1 MLGNLRRPAVQLA
14 IGAALVASQGCTTW
28 KGGVPGFLQNR
39 AKDAMDCLDM
49 GITVTTT
56 PQFSFYLAVLSM
68 TPIGYGK
75 VDGVYYGLGGGDV
88 GTGRIHYEHWGVLL
102 YGRETVGWGNSLWDY
117 PEFDPAKP
125 QTMNSQT
132 VGPLGLILPPYDAR
146 PAGRPTC
153 SKYFHFGYVGFVPNA
168 CFGQMAD
175 FALGFVGL
183 DLAGDDGRKLGRW
196 PWQSADEATS
206 AAGSPRAA
214 PERAAREAAPNA
226 RERVSEPSG
235 GDTPPIRTSSPPGP
249 PPKPPTKAPTRPL
262 AELVP

>member
-1 MLGNLRRPAVQLA
+1 MTATLRRTAVQLA
-14 IGAALVASQGCTTW
+14 LGIALAASQGCTTW
-28 KGGVPGFLQNR
+28 KGGVTGFLQNR
-39 AKDAMDCLDM
+39 VKDGLECLDM
-49 GITVTTT
+49 GVTVTRT

-75 VDGVYYGLGGGDV
+75 VDGMYYGVGGGDV
-88 GTGRIHYEHWGVLL
+88 GSCRIHYEHWGVLL

-125 QTMNSQT
+125 ETLNSQA

-196 PWQSADEATS
+196 PWQPEDDAPAAADHPAT
-206 AAGSPRAA
+206 APAHRASQPASQA
-214 PERAAREAAPNA
+214 PERAPQ
-226 RERVSEPSG
+226 
-235 GDTPPIRTSSPPGP
+235 PPRADASSRGSPPP
-249 PPKPPTKAPTRPL
+249 AKPPAEPPAKAATRPL
-262 AELVP
+262 ADLIP